1 MVVKAGEW
9 RKMSRE
15 ERLLRLVVAAKRNP
29 LKLKK
34 EVIK

>member
-1 MVVKAGEW
+1 MNVKAGEW

-15 ERLLRLVVAAKRNP
+15 ERLLRLKVAAKKNQ